1 MSAEAARPVVE
12 VSAGNPCP
20 FLRAAVA
27 GGYLDG
33 HVDQLAAVSQLV
45 VDAGAVPAG
54 EAKRVR
60 RATYVIGLIGNGLNP
75 IRLVRNWRRG
85 LTADELRDGPLDK
98 RGAGSRILDAS
109 GLVDPRELA
118 RIDEFA
124 IDRPIAAGGVERV
137 LGAAQLTAMMDA
149 NFTRA
154 VGSRRRFDRKLMDGE
169 WPVLLKVLGANGEY
183 LTVAEI
189 SALFVDRKLPDRV
202 AARLSLERG

>member
-1 MSAEAARPVVE
+1 MSMSAE

-54 EAKRVR
+54 EARRVR
-60 RATYVIGLIGNGLNP
+60 RATYFIGLIGNGLNP

-85 LTADELRDGPLDK
+85 LTADELRGGPLDK

-109 GLVDPRELA
+109 GLVDRA
-118 RIDEFA
+118 RAGPDATNSPSIA
-124 IDRPIAAGGVERV
+124 RLRPAVLERV
-137 LGAAQLTAMMDA
+137 LGARAIDRDDGRELRPSGWVAPALRSQADGWRMARPAQ
-149 NFTRA
+149 
-154 VGSRRRFDRKLMDGE
+154 GSRR
-169 WPVLLKVLGANGEY
+169 
-183 LTVAEI
+183 
-189 SALFVDRKLPDRV
+189 
-202 AARLSLERG
+202 